1 MKLVYAA
8 LASAILTACGGG
20 GGTGDTGGV
29 PTSPV
34 GGGGN
39 GGTSEIIAFTE
50 GDYYTFKIEKINVAN
65 GVETANLD
73 AYYTYTIQKIQPNL
87 AHERIYTSWPYE
99 KLTYTYNSN
108 NFIVASVDSR
118 NNRCDYA
125 DGLDNPTFNM
135 QVGQKWDTR
144 FSFKCSGDL
153 KPSSEYHATGSITA
167 KELIKTDAGDFWA
180 FKTERTRER
189 QITSSTSSYTET
201 RKGNCWFDEKTSIVV
216 ACDQKMISTTSDG
229 KSTETRTKITLVGI
243 NSKNHPVKKLTAATY
258 YGNWQFKFTGE
269 DPSQC
274 SIAIIPEDTL
284 SGQCTTRTESFSVSG
299 KINQEGAFEANGTNG
314 IKIQGTLN
322 SPVES
327 SGTWFSTTYNNISGT
342 WTATHR

>member
-1 MKLVYAA
+1 MKLIYAA

-34 GGGGN
+34 GGSGDGSAS
-39 GGTSEIIAFTE
+39 SEIIAFTN
-50 GDYYTFKIEKINVAN
+50 GDYYTFKSEGTTVRN
-65 GVETANLD
+65 GVETGKSTS
-73 AYYTYTIQKIQPNL
+73 YYTYTIKDPLPDRSHQRYETSSSGEMVLDSYNL
-87 AHERIYTSWPYE
+87 
-99 KLTYTYNSN
+99 N
-108 NFIVASVDSR
+108 NFRISEIYKNFS
-118 NNRCDYA
+118 CTFT
-125 DGLDNPTFNM
+125 DGLDNPTFQM
-135 QVGQKWDTR
+135 KIGQKWDSNYSR
-144 FSFKCSGDL
+144 KCSVESNTL
-153 KPSSEYHATGSITA
+153 PANFHSTGTITS
-167 KELIKTDAGDFWA
+167 KDSIKTEAGDFISYRA
-180 FKTERTRER
+180 DRVKEH
-189 QITSSTSSYTET
+189 IGTSTL
-201 RKGNCWFDEKTSIVV
+201 KGSCWYDEKTSIITL
-216 ACDQKMISTTSDG
+216 CDQSSFYSSTGTTG
-229 KSTETRTKITLVGI
+229 TTTTTEIRSKITLIGI
-243 NSKNHPVKKLTAATY
+243 NAKNHPIKKLSAATY

-269 DPSQC
+269 DPGQC